1 MSSISIN
8 DLNNDNLKP
17 YFEKINNSADIVDN
31 VVNDI
36 ILNNCK
42 ELDDYISY
50 VKSILSDDNNTIPT
64 PLLEDMTLSLPVLL
78 YQIGE
83 VLEKIGIKEDIAK
96 AIKTEM
102 FNNYV
107 LNGQGKVT
115 ENKLVAEI
123 ETQMESI
130 SLVIYQRAYNSIK
143 SKMDLGLQLLQS
155 VKKILSKRI
164 TELEVSRSAN

>member
-42 ELDDYISY
+42 ELDDYIIY
-50 VKSILSDDNNTIPT
+50 VKSILTDDNTVPT